1 MSNTVPGERATFS
14 STLRSGA
21 LMRFN
26 PGLFDIYMGE
36 IEA

>member
-1 MSNTVPGERATFS
+1 MSNTA
-14 STLRSGA
+14 SGGTGD
-21 LMRFN
+21 LQLNVEIRNLDEVN